1 MRTNRKRA
9 IVDRKNGSVLC
20 AGLTLATLKWSQE
33 FAAQV
38 LGAKVLVAGGIFD
51 LQTGKV
57 EAVEIG

>member
-38 LGAKVLVAGGIFD
+38 LVKVLVAGGIFD